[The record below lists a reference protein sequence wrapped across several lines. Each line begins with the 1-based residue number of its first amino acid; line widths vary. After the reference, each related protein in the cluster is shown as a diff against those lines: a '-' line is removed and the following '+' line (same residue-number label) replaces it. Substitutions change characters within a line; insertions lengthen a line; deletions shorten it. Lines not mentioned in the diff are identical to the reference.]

1 MFLLVNMMFIFILIF
16 ESKGGG
22 ETEDINVEEDIFPND
37 SHEENDA
44 SKICCFLYTKFTGV
58 FASKTRRYFSVKWL
72 W

>member
-1 MFLLVNMMFIFILIF
+1 MMFIFILIF
-16 ESKGGG
+16 EKGGG
-22 ETEDINVEEDIFPND
+22 ETEDVEEDIFPND